1 MLETKTGTNI
11 KIKASPKNSV
21 KQISDDGIKNFL
33 HAVCDIVAYDLEH
46 KKTFEL

>member
-21 KQISDDGIKNFL
+21 KQISDDGINVISL
-33 HAVCDIVAYDLEH
+33 HTIWNITKIL
-46 KKTFEL
+46 